1 MPHPVLPRDLG
12 IFSEKVPNLGLGQT
26 LFGKDVANIR
36 KELSAERVILDN
48 SDQC

>member
-1 MPHPVLPRDLG
+1 LRRSHELSAAHTVV
-12 IFSEKVPNLGLGQT
+12 IFGQT

>member
-1 MPHPVLPRDLG
+1 MPHPRPSQG
-12 IFSEKVPNLGLGQT
+12 FGEKVPDLGLGQT